1 MVFAGQ
7 QKKDQFL
14 LGKSVCL
21 LNRKGG
27 GRRLL
32 NWIDGL
38 LFEGRRKEGP
48 IVCIILLASRQLI
61 YCWKKQQ
68 IVSSGLF
75 FTHIRFLYRV
85 WMGWAA
91 LGEEEKSSSNK
102 RSTCS
107 VTTWSS
113 VISAG
118 SVLFFI
124 FKSLCAFTAAHF
136 FGCCCFFS
144 KLLETRSLKIN
155 GGCLWLKHPLRF
167 PCKDKLR
174 INKSPGYLSFS
185 RSTLVRKEGTICC

>member
-1 MVFAGQ
+1 MVFCELT
-7 QKKDQFL
+7 KKDQFL
-14 LGKSVCL
+14 LGKSLSVYWTEKEEVGGVYWIELMGSCL
-21 LNRKGG
+21 REEGRKDPLFASSCSLQGSWFIVG
-27 GRRLL
+27 KSSKLFLRGFFYTYTVFVPCM
-32 NWIDGL
+32 DGL
-38 LFEGRRKEGP
+38 GCFG
-48 IVCIILLASRQLI
+48 
-61 YCWKKQQ
+61 
-68 IVSSGLF
+68 
-75 FTHIRFLYRV
+75 
-85 WMGWAA
+85 
-91 LGEEEKSSSNK
+91 GEEEKSSSNK

-167 PCKDKLR
+167 PCR
-174 INKSPGYLSFS
+174 
-185 RSTLVRKEGTICC
+185 

>member
-1 MVFAGQ
+1 MG
-7 QKKDQFL
+7 
-14 LGKSVCL
+14 S
-21 LNRKGG
+21 
-27 GRRLL
+27 
-32 NWIDGL
+32 
-38 LFEGRRKEGP
+38 LFEGRRREGP
-48 IVCIILLASRQLI
+48 IVCIILLASSLSWFIIVGKTSKLLLLGFFLPI
-61 YCWKKQQ
+61 YT
-68 IVSSGLF
+68 G
-75 FTHIRFLYRV
+75 FLYV
-85 WMGWAA
+85 CMYGWARA
-91 LGEEEKSSSNK
+91 LQGEAKSSSNK

-118 SVLFFI
+118 SPPFCSSFLRAYALSQQHI
-124 FKSLCAFTAAHF
+124 F